1 MLTFLSISADN
12 IAALFNSFVNFA
24 KSAFADFDFIFDTI
38 DIILLTVL
46 FFVAVKFL
54 KNRKAGALIAGIV
67 TCLLVYVLATVF
79 NISSIRYILSGVFEI
94 GVLALIILFQPEI
107 REALEKM
114 GSGSLKGIKILGD
127 NTSKNQSQ
135 YKVIDNICKAV
146 QLLSI
151 EKTGALIVIERTTQL
166 DDILHS
172 GTIINSDVSES
183 LIRNIF
189 FNRAPLHDGAIV
201 IDEGKIVAASCI
213 LPLPKRTPVDSELGT
228 RHRAAVGISEVSDA
242 VTIVVSEETG
252 VISVAKECKLI
263 RDFTYD
269 DLRKYLYHELINE
282 TGEENLN

>member
-1 MLTFLSISADN
+1 MLTLLNISIATLTDV
-12 IAALFNSFVNFA
+12 FDSFVEFA
-24 KSAFADFDFIFDTI
+24 KDAFSNFDFIFDTI
-38 DIILLTVL
+38 DILLLTLL
-46 FFVAVKFL
+46 FFFGVRFL

-67 TCLLVYVLATVF
+67 VCLLVYVLATIF

-94 GVLALIILFQPEI
+94 GALSLIILFQPEI
-107 REALEKM
+107 RDALEKM
-114 GSGSLKGIKILGD
+114 GNGSLKGIKILGD
-127 NTSKNQSQ
+127 NSSKNQSQ

-166 DDILHS
+166 DDILHT
-172 GTIINSDVSES
+172 GTTINSDVTES

-201 IDEGKIVAASCI
+201 IDEGKIVAAACI
-213 LPLPKRTPVDSELGT
+213 LPLPKRTAVDSDLGT

-242 VTIVVSEETG
+242 ITIIVSEETG
-252 VISVAKECKLI
+252 VISVAKECKLM

-269 DLRKYLYHELINE
+269 SLRKYLYQELINE
-282 TGEENLN
+282 SVVENSN

>member
-1 MLTFLSISADN
+1 
-12 IAALFNSFVNFA
+12 
-24 KSAFADFDFIFDTI
+24 
-38 DIILLTVL
+38 L
-46 FFVAVKFL
+46 FFFAVRFFKR
-54 KNRKAGALIAGIV
+54 RKAGALIAGIV
-67 TCLLVYVLATVF
+67 VCLLIYVLATVF

-94 GVLALIILFQPEI
+94 GVLVLVVLFQPEI

-114 GSGSLKGIKILGD
+114 GSGSLKSIKILGD
-127 NTSKNQSQ
+127 NSSKNQSQ

-146 QLLSI
+146 QILSI

-172 GTIINSDVSES
+172 GTVINSDVSES

-201 IDEGKIVAASCI
+201 IDEGKIVAAACI
-213 LPLPKRTPVDSELGT
+213 LPLPKRTTVDSELGT

-242 VTIVVSEETG
+242 ITIVVSEETG

-263 RDFTYD
+263 RDFTCD
-269 DLRKYLYHELINE
+269 DLRKYLYHEIINE
-282 TGEENLN
+282 SGDENTN

>member
-1 MLTFLSISADN
+1 MLTLLSISADN
-12 IAALFNSFVNFA
+12 IARVFNSFIAFS
-24 KSAFADFDFIFDTI
+24 KDAFANFDFIFDTI
-38 DIILLTVL
+38 DIILLTLL
-46 FFVAVKFL
+46 FFFAVRFF

-94 GVLALIILFQPEI
+94 GVLVLVILFQPEI
-107 REALEKM
+107 REALERM
-114 GSGSLKGIKILGD
+114 GSGSLKGIKILGE
-127 NTSKNQSQ
+127 NSSKNQSQ

-146 QLLSI
+146 QILSI

-172 GTIINSDVSES
+172 GTVINSDVSES

-201 IDEGKIVAASCI
+201 IDEGKIVAAACI
-213 LPLPKRTPVDSELGT
+213 LPLPKRTTVDSELGT

-242 VTIVVSEETG
+242 ITIVVSEETG
-252 VISVAKECKLI
+252 TISVAKECKLI
-263 RDFTYD
+263 RDFTCD
-269 DLRKYLYHELINE
+269 DLRKYLYQEIINE
-282 TGEENLN
+282 SGDENIN